1 VCGRWPDL
9 ATAVEVDT
17 DDDAMW
23 PSGKMKR
30 AMQAE
35 DDFRNEF
42 SGDFRLPAA
51 SLVGPQGN
59 RPFSWRTGATA
70 WLLAEQLSLNDRAS
84 NGMISRLSQ
93 TSCAQSQIACVGR
106 LLQSQVMCAR
116 NWP

>member
-42 SGDFRLPAA
+42 SGDFRLPTA

-59 RPFSWRTGATA
+59 RPFSWRTSIVA
-70 WLLAEQLSLNDRAS
+70 WLLAALLSLNDRAPRC
-84 NGMISRLSQ
+84 MISR
-93 TSCAQSQIACVGR
+93 QSQ
-106 LLQSQVMCAR
+106 
-116 NWP
+116 